1 MAKSDIP
8 TPSPSNSWFPA
19 THWTQIVAAQQKGSA
34 QASQALEDLC
44 TAYWYPIYAYIRRK
58 GHSDDDA
65 KDIAQGFFHHILERN
80 LLGAAD
86 RTKGKFRS
94 FLLGSLNYFVANRR
108 DFETAKK
115 RGGGMV
121 FISMDDKTPEERYA
135 LEPVDDFSP
144 EKLFDRQW
152 AFDLLQ
158 QAKSKLRQ
166 EYCHQGKQTQF
177 EHFLPY
183 LNEETAP
190 GDYTQTA
197 AAIGMTP
204 GAVTTAVHRLRQRY
218 AELIESEIARTVSSP
233 EEIANER
240 QYIYEVLS
248 RT

>member
-94 FLLGSLNYFVANRR
+94 FLLGSLNYYLSNLR
-108 DFETAKK
+108 DFQNAKK
-115 RGGGMV
+115 RGGGLAFV
-121 FISMDDKTPEERYA
+121 SLDDQSPNERYT
-135 LEPVDDFSP
+135 LEPVDDVSP
-144 EKLFDRQW
+144 EKLFDRRW
-152 AFDLLQ
+152 ALDLLA
-158 QAKSKLRQ
+158 QAKTRLRD
-166 EYCHQGKQTQF
+166 EFRRLGKEALFDRLQP
-177 EHFLPY
+177 FLQ
-183 LNEETAP
+183 EETGS
-190 GDYTQTA
+190 GDYPEIA
-197 AAIGMTP
+197 AALNMKP
-204 GAVTTAVHRLRQRY
+204 GAVTTAVHRLRHRY
-218 AELIESEIARTVSSP
+218 AELIDAEIARTVSSA
-233 EEIANER
+233 EEVVNER

-248 RT
+248 RS